1 MSKLTFIPLRYS
13 HAFRTKFTPRIEHQ
27 RIVPALFPFS
37 VKRIETVP
45 VTDEARL
52 ALPR

>member
-1 MSKLTFIPLRYS
+1 MTKTGIIPLRYS
-13 HAFRTKFTPRIEHQ
+13 HAFRTKFTPHIEHK

-37 VKRIETVP
+37 LKRIETLP
-45 VTDEARL
+45 LADETRM